1 MPDARS
7 PCILVVD
14 DLQDNRD
21 LLERR
26 LARAGYRTRSVA
38 SAEDALAAVDGCDAV
53 LLDIEM
59 PGMGGLE
66 CLRRLRVHSVLD
78 QLPVIMV
85 TARERPEDVVAC
97 LHAGASDYVSK
108 PIDFPVLAA
117 RLRTWL
123 RLKELRETREH
134 FMRVASHDLRN
145 PLTRILSTV
154 ELVREMV
161 APGEVMT
168 PELHHLL
175 AGVGDAA
182 QRMGRIIEDF
192 VDLQAMQDGAL
203 SLDQERLDLDAL
215 LEPALERQAAWAREK
230 GISLQV
236 ERRCGAWVLGDRD
249 RLDQVLDNLIGNAV
263 KFSRGGTTVRL
274 RCQQA
279 AGRVRVEVQD
289 EGPGLEAQDLGL
301 AFQRYARLS
310 AKPTAGEA
318 SSGLG
323 LSIAREI
330 VEMHG
335 GAVGVQNNDPP
346 PGATFWFDLPLEP
359 T

>member
-1 MPDARS
+1 MPVHRS

-14 DLQDNRD
+14 DVQDNLD

-26 LARAGYRTRSVA
+26 LRKLGYRTRAVS

-59 PGMGGLE
+59 PGMGGLA
-66 CLRRLRVHSVLD
+66 CLRLLREQYLLD

-85 TARERPEDVVAC
+85 TAREDAEDVVAS
-97 LHAGASDYVSK
+97 LNAGASDYVAK

-123 RLKELRETREH
+123 RLKELHDTREH

-168 PELHHLL
+168 AELHHLL

-192 VDLQAMQDGAL
+192 VDLQAMQDGGL
-203 SLDQERLDLDAL
+203 SLDQERLDLDPM
-215 LEPALERQAAWAREK
+215 LEPALERQATWAREK
-230 GISLQV
+230 RITLQV
-236 ERRCGAWVLGDRD
+236 DERCRAAVLGDPD
-249 RLDQVLDNLIGNAV
+249 RLEQVLDNLVGNAV
-263 KFSRGGTTVRL
+263 KFSRSGTVVRV
-274 RCQQA
+274 RCRPVG
-279 AGRVRVEVQD
+279 GRVRVEVQD
-289 EGPGLEAQDLGL
+289 EGPGLSDEDLPL

-310 AKPTAGEA
+310 ARPTAGEP

-323 LSIAREI
+323 LSIVREI

-335 GAVGVQNNDPP
+335 GAVGVLNNQPP
-346 PGATFWFDLPLEP
+346 PGATFWFELPLDV

>member
-1 MPDARS
+1 MPDSRS
-7 PCILVVD
+7 PRILVVD
-14 DLQDNRD
+14 DVQDNRD

-26 LARAGYRTRSVA
+26 LQRAGYQSRAVA
-38 SAEDALAAVDGCDAV
+38 SAEEALDAVTGCDAV

-59 PGMGGLE
+59 PGIGGLE
-66 CLRRLRVHSVLD
+66 CLRRLRQQYVLD

-85 TARERPEDVVAC
+85 TAREQPEDIVAS
-97 LHAGASDYVSK
+97 LHEGASDYVAK
-108 PIDFPVLAA
+108 PIDFPVLLA

-161 APGEVMT
+161 RPGEVMT
-168 PELHHLL
+168 VELDHLL

-192 VDLQAMQDGAL
+192 VDLQAMQDGGL
-203 SLDQERLDLDAL
+203 SLDQERLDVDGL
-215 LEPALERQAAWAREK
+215 LEPALERQATWAREK
-230 GISLQV
+230 RIELRL
-236 ERRCGAWVLGDRD
+236 EHRCGAVVLADRD
-249 RLDQVLDNLIGNAV
+249 RLDQVLDNLVGNAV
-263 KFSRGGTTVRL
+263 KFSRGDTVVRL
-274 RCQQA
+274 RCLRRD
-279 AGRVRVEVQD
+279 GRVRVEVQD
-289 EGPGLEAQDLGL
+289 EGPGLASQDLGL

-310 AKPTAGEA
+310 ARPTAGEA

-330 VEMHG
+330 VELHG
-335 GAVGVQNNDPP
+335 GQVGVQNNDPP
-346 PGATFWFDLPLEP
+346 PGATFWFELPVEP
-359 T
+359 S

>member
-1 MPDARS
+1 MTDPRS

-21 LLERR
+21 LLQRR
-26 LARAGYRTRSVA
+26 LGRAGYRTRAAA

-59 PGMGGLE
+59 PGLGGLE
-66 CLRRLRVHSVLD
+66 CLRRLRQLYVLD

-85 TARERPEDVVAC
+85 TAREQPEDVVAC
-97 LHAGASDYVSK
+97 LHAGASDYVAK

-161 APGEVMT
+161 GPGEVMT

-175 AGVGDAA
+175 GGVGDAA

-203 SLDQERLDLDAL
+203 SLDQVRLDLDAL

-230 GISLQV
+230 GISLRL

-249 RLDQVLDNLIGNAV
+249 RLDQVLDNLVGNAV
-263 KFSRGGTTVRL
+263 KFSQGGTEVRL
-274 RCQQA
+274 RCQLDGA
-279 AGRVRVEVQD
+279 RVRVEVQD
-289 EGPGLEAQDLGL
+289 QGPGLAVQDLAL

-310 AKPTAGEA
+310 ARPTAGEA

-335 GAVGVQNNDPP
+335 GAIGVHNNDPP
-346 PGATFWFDLPLEP
+346 PGATFWFELPVEP
-359 T
+359 A